1 VAIGPTVRRRRLGSE
16 LRRLREVHGYK
27 LEEVADRLGLAPS
40 TLSRIETGKAP
51 TKTAYLTALLELYG
65 VSDPAQRQIL
75 TDMARE
81 GHRKGW
87 WAVYDDVLPTGFGI
101 YVGLEAEATGLRI
114 YETQV
119 VHGLLQTPD
128 YARSVLREAYK
139 KETPEQLERLAELRL
154 KRQDVLAREEPP
166 DLWLILDE
174 AVIRRTIGGPEVM
187 RAQLERLVE
196 ASEWPN
202 VTLQVLPFSSGAHP
216 ALLGAFSIV
225 EFPERATADVVYV
238 DSWGGP
244 IYLEKDRDVRACAEA
259 FDRLRAAALSPG
271 DSAALAQQL
280 AKNPCS

>member
-16 LRRLREVHGYK
+16 LRRLREAHGVK
-27 LEEVADRLGLAPS
+27 LEEVAEQLGLAAS

-51 TKTAYLTALLELYG
+51 TKTAYLMALLEMYG
-65 VSDPAQRQIL
+65 VTDPGQRQIL

-101 YVGLEAEATGLRI
+101 YVGLEEEAAGLRI

-119 VHGLLQTPD
+119 VNGLLQTAE
-128 YARSVLREAYK
+128 YARAVLREVHK
-139 KETPEQLERLAELRL
+139 KDSPDQMRRLAEFRL
-154 KRQDVLAREEPP
+154 KRQEALARVDPP

-174 AVIRRTIGGPEVM
+174 AVIRRPIGGPDVM
-187 RAQLERLVE
+187 RAQLDHLVT
-196 ASEWPN
+196 ASQIPN

-216 ALLGAFSIV
+216 ALMGAFSII
-225 EFPERATADVVYV
+225 EFPERGDPDVVYV

-244 IYLEKDRDVRACAEA
+244 IYLEKDRDIRTCAEA
-259 FDRLRAAALSPG
+259 FDRLRAAAMSPG
-271 DSAALAQQL
+271 DSSALVRRVAREL
-280 AKNPCS
+280 S

>member
-27 LEEVADRLGLAPS
+27 LEEVADRLGLAAS

-51 TKTAYLTALLELYG
+51 TKTAYLTALFDLYG

-119 VHGLLQTPD
+119 VHGLLQTPE
-128 YARSVLREAYK
+128 YARAVLREAYK

-154 KRQDVLAREEPP
+154 KRQEVLAREEPP

-187 RAQLERLVE
+187 RTQLERLVE

-202 VTLQVLPFSSGAHP
+202 VTLQVLPFASGAHP
-216 ALLGAFSIV
+216 ALLGAFSII
-225 EFPERATADVVYV
+225 EFPERTTADVVYV

-244 IYLEKDRDVRACAEA
+244 IYLEKDRDVRTCAEA

-271 DSAALAQQL
+271 DSAALAHQL
-280 AKNPCS
+280 AKEPL